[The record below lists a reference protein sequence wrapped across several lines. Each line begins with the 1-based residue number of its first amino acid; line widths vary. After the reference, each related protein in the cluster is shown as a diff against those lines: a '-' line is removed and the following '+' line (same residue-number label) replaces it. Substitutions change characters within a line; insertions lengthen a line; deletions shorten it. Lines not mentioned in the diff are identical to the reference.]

1 MYKMPT
7 LFTIQHQQTLKIFVH
22 NASYLHFHS
31 LLTWSAM
38 TNKGIELT
46 TDKNMGK
53 ESVLK
58 LETTQELNGAALSF
72 HKIGPLAQ
80 R

>member
-1 MYKMPT
+1 
-7 LFTIQHQQTLKIFVH
+7 
-22 NASYLHFHS
+22 
-31 LLTWSAM
+31 M